1 MKQTHLIEAKSG
13 EPPRLEPQPVRLTY
27 TVEEAGGLLGIGH
40 SLVYEREHCQVSAGS
55 AHVTLSQ
62 RLPSMLG
69 SKVVRQRDRVAYG

>member
-40 SLVYEREHCQVSAGS
+40 SLVYELAKKGTLPGVRRLGTRYVVSKAALDAWLEGGE
-55 AHVTLSQ
+55 A
-62 RLPSMLG
+62 
-69 SKVVRQRDRVAYG
+69 A